1 MPGGDLYEI
10 ADDGSTL
17 SGGQRARL
25 SLARA
30 VYHVCERLFL
40 SLALAS

>member
-1 MPGGDLYEI
+1 MPGGDQYVI

-25 SLARA
+25 ALARA
-30 VYHVCERLFL
+30 IYQVDNLLNYPIF
-40 SLALAS
+40 